1 MNKAFVNRTEA
12 KDKLAVSI
20 LEALRDYGDIIASK
34 DLYDLVPQDLYT
46 FQSFKN
52 FLQYYVKAYYPDK
65 VRAVPKK
72 GYMYIYKNK
81 EIKEEPKSTGFK
93 NSEGYSDPTA
103 GKALANVMMEPKTQ
117 ETNYFPGEVWT
128 RSTGA
133 YMGPKKKELVL
144 VIAASKGNV
153 NYIPVYDSIEE
164 KGFYYS
170 GYCKEFESTSGKKYF
185 VDWRQIRTSGCNPF
199 KDGSYEFAVDDDIF
213 NYILDQIGKRFGL
226 GETIVKEVPKI
237 VYETKE
243 VPATIT
249 EEDAIEFLAKSG
261 WLANHDR
268 VIGSKAAVEA
278 QQLYSKELAVALESA
293 RIWETCFRLTVS
305 GSENL

>member
-1 MNKAFVNRTEA
+1 MGTYYKRTEK
-12 KDKLAVSI
+12 KDKLAETI
-20 LEALRDYGDIIASK
+20 IEALRDYGDVIASK
-34 DLYDLVPQDLYT
+34 DIYDLVPQDIYSCRSL
-46 FQSFKN
+46 KN
-52 FLQYYVKAYYPDK
+52 FLQCYVKEYYPDK
-65 VRAVPKK
+65 VRAIPKK
-72 GYMYIYKNK
+72 GYMYIGKNK

-93 NSEGYSDPTA
+93 NAEGYSDPTA
-103 GKALANVMMEPKTQ
+103 GKALAKVMMEPKAQ

-199 KDGSYEFAVDDDIF
+199 KDGSYEFAVDDNTF
-213 NYILDQIGKRFGL
+213 NSILDQIGKRLGL

-249 EEDAIEFLAKSG
+249 EEDAVEFLAKSG
-261 WLANHDR
+261 WLDNHDR
-268 VIGSKAAVEA
+268 IIGSRAAMDA
-278 QQLYSKELAVALESA
+278 QNLYSKELAVALESA

>member
-1 MNKAFVNRTEA
+1 MGTYYKRTEQ
-12 KDKLAVSI
+12 KDKLAETI
-20 LEALRDYGDIIASK
+20 IEALRDYGDIIASK
-34 DLYDLVPQDLYT
+34 DIYDLVPQDIYSCRSL
-46 FQSFKN
+46 KN
-52 FLQYYVKAYYPDK
+52 FLQYYVKEYYPDK

-72 GYMYIYKNK
+72 GYVYIGKNK
-81 EIKEEPKSTGFK
+81 GVKEEPKLTGFK

-103 GKALANVMMEPKTQ
+103 GKALAKVMMEPKTQ

-128 RSTGA
+128 RSTGS

-164 KGFYYS
+164 KSYYFS

-199 KDGSYEFAVDDDIF
+199 KDGSYEFAVDDDVF
-213 NYILDQIGKRFGL
+213 NSILDQIGKRFGL
-226 GETIVKEVPKI
+226 GETIVKEVPKV

-243 VPATIT
+243 VPAAMT
-249 EEDAIEFLAKSG
+249 EEDAVKFLATSG
-261 WLANHDR
+261 WLADHDR
-268 VIGSKAAVEA
+268 IVRDSAKDEA
-278 QQLYSKELAVALESA
+278 HGLYSKELAVASEAA